1 MNGPE
6 AVAAFMFFGG
16 TFWVLRPVAAAVA
29 KRIAG
34 EHRKPGMEPAER
46 DEILSE
52 LQQVREEV
60 AELAERMDF
69 AERLPSKQSEV
80 NRCSLSQDHRFTSLC
95 LEGSRSPKA
104 LRSASSATSPP
115 TTRSPHNI
123 SARAAG

>member
-34 EHRKPGMEPAER
+34 EHRRPGMDPDEKE
-46 DEILSE
+46 EILNE
-52 LQQVREEV
+52 LHQVRQEV

-69 AERLPSKQSEV
+69 AERLLAKPRE
-80 NRCSLSQDHRFTSLC
+80 
-95 LEGSRSPKA
+95 
-104 LRSASSATSPP
+104 
-115 TTRSPHNI
+115 
-123 SARAAG
+123 